1 MSLNSNKWVRP
12 THRWLSIAF
21 TVSVIVNIV
30 AVVQGKYTARV
41 GLWAVFPL
49 ALLLF
54 TGLYLFV
61 LPYAAKWGSGRRT
74 D

>member
-1 MSLNSNKWVRP
+1 LNWNKWVRQ

-21 TVSVIVNIV
+21 TVAVIVNIV
-30 AVVQGKYTARV
+30 AVVQGKYTSRV
-41 GLWAVFPL
+41 GLLTGFPL

-61 LPYAAKWGSGRRT
+61 LPYAAKWGSGRRA